1 MSTPGSNE
9 FRLVLPGLSTF
20 GNLVNDF
27 LDQALSFAGCSGE
40 ELEQIID
47 AVVVALN
54 LIEDRVKMDDDPAL
68 PIELVVEIDPR
79 ALDISIVEHGVPL
92 GDRDHFM
99 GLSEES
105 LLHALFDEVH
115 WVQLGTRGSSIHLH
129 RLREN
134 TEITALV
141 DVVPETDSS
150 RLHEVEKISS
160 VSRDVH
166 YTFRRFRAGD
176 EFEVSRQFYQ
186 SYGRTYPNPD
196 LLYPERI
203 LCMNEQ
209 GRLHS
214 IIVECEKGS
223 IAGHYGIER
232 PDLGVVGE
240 AGLAVVDPAHR
251 GHGIF
256 ASMRTFL
263 VEEARTLGLI
273 GLWSQ
278 PTTRH
283 AYSQKMN
290 IKFGSTL
297 CGLSLATTPASVNL
311 RGNEAEEKAERHSCF
326 LYWLPLGEEPAITAS
341 VPDSMASLFGDLY
354 QARARDCRLETAL
367 VAPDASEEI
376 AATVGGRFNRARRTG
391 SVTISRIDRMT
402 LPLVRQLVSDLLEI
416 SGAEVIYADLPITDR
431 SCAWLAEALL
441 DDDDFVLCGIGPR
454 FIDGEDALRL
464 QRLAVPVD
472 LDELVVEGDLARKMT
487 DFITSSLP
495 M

>member
-1 MSTPGSNE
+1 MSVSGSNE
-9 FRLVLPGLSTF
+9 FRLVIPGLTTF
-20 GNLVNDF
+20 GNLVKQF

-40 ELEQIID
+40 ELERIID
-47 AVVVALN
+47 AVVVALS
-54 LIEDRVKMDDDPAL
+54 LVEDRVKVDDDSAL
-68 PIELVVEIDPR
+68 PIELVVNIDPR
-79 ALDISIVEHGVPL
+79 ALVISIVEQGVPL

-99 GLSEES
+99 GLPEES
-105 LLHALFDEVH
+105 LLHTLFDEVH
-115 WVQLGTRGSSIHLH
+115 WVQLGARGSSIRLH
-129 RLREN
+129 RMREN
-134 TEITALV
+134 PEISALV
-141 DVVPETDSS
+141 DVVAKTDSS
-150 RLHEVEKISS
+150 RPHEVEKISS
-160 VSRDVH
+160 VSRDEH

-186 SYGRTYPNPD
+186 SYGRTYPNSD

-251 GHGIF
+251 GHGLF

-263 VEEARTLGLI
+263 VEEARALGLL

-311 RGNEAEEKAERHSCF
+311 RWNEADEKEERHSCF
-326 LYWLPLGEEPAITAS
+326 LYWLPLAKEPSITAS
-341 VPDSMASLFGDLY
+341 VPDSMASLLGGLY
-354 QARARDCRLETAL
+354 QARAREYRLETAL
-367 VAPDASEEI
+367 VPPGSSEET
-376 AATVGGRFNRARRTG
+376 AASVRGRFNRARRTG
-391 SVTISRIDRMT
+391 SITIS
-402 LPLVRQLVSDLLEI
+402 P
-416 SGAEVIYADLPITDR
+416 DR
-431 SCAWLAEALL
+431 SHDAATGASAG
-441 DDDDFVLCGIGPR
+441 FRSPR
-454 FIDGEDALRL
+454 VIRC
-464 QRLAVPVD
+464 
-472 LDELVVEGDLARKMT
+472 
-487 DFITSSLP
+487 
-495 M
+495 